1 VNWPPLVGVAPVFE
15 RLGMEVVTGELETGG
30 LQVAFDR
37 RLKLEFHG
45 SRVTSDAGLLA
56 FGEPDDA
63 LGLTKMAGQ
72 VLADITC
79 IRTHEGFAY
88 LAVVLDLFS
97 RRRMVDAG
105 QADDQRRS
113 TAAAGGRR
121 VRTAAQNA
129 SRGRLENSGRFKEP
143 RRATPRFL
151 NASGW

>member
-1 VNWPPLVGVAPVFE
+1 MCCRWSE
-15 RLGMEVVTGELETGG
+15 QLGLEVVTGELETGG

-56 FGEPDDA
+56 FGEPDHA

-97 RRRMVDAG
+97 RRVVGWSM
-105 QADDQRRS
+105 QARQ
-113 TAAAGGRR
+113 TTNVVLQALLAAVEFERQHKTQAEG
-121 VRTAAQNA
+121 V
-129 SRGRLENSGRFKEP
+129 
-143 RRATPRFL
+143 
-151 NASGW
+151 